1 MPRLLKRVASARR
14 AALGCPCPWDNLIGI
29 WQPVTSRPDASLEA
43 AFQVVGQVEQATVLR
58 ERSNFRAT
66 GNGLGYVTYVREDD
80 AKRAVEQLDGLL
92 FQGHAIS
99 LEITSTPRQARQIRE
114 ICDEVQLAAQLLTH
128 SFDSSCKQQ
137 TSSPLRRR
145 SGQPRL
151 SALSGN
157 HHRCPTRHI
166 LRSPELTAA
175 CFGMRMV
182 RCRRG
187 QLRRTTCFA
196 DLLPR

>member
-29 WQPVTSRPDASLEA
+29 WQLLTSRPDASLEA

-99 LEITSTPRQARQIRE
+99 LEITSTQRQARQIRE
-114 ICDEVQLAAQLLTH
+114 ICDEVQLAAQPDH
-128 SFDSSCKQQ
+128 S
-137 TSSPLRRR
+137 
-145 SGQPRL
+145 
-151 SALSGN
+151 
-157 HHRCPTRHI
+157 HI
-166 LRSPELTAA
+166 
-175 CFGMRMV
+175 
-182 RCRRG
+182 
-187 QLRRTTCFA
+187 
-196 DLLPR
+196 